1 MFTYILRRLMAA
13 LPVIVGAIAVVF
25 ILTSVVPGDP
35 AQLMVG
41 QRGDPATIQKLRE
54 DLGLNRPLWQQFV
67 DFFKG
72 VMTLDLGRSYRS
84 KMPVTQAIAERLPVT
99 ARLALGSMALA
110 VVSGVTLGMLAA
122 LKQNSV
128 LDYGSMIAA
137 LIGISAPSF
146 WVGSMLIFLFCV
158 QLRWVPGTGTGD
170 GSWIYMLLPVLTLG
184 MRPAALI
191 ARLTRCGMLEVL
203 GQDFIRTARAKGLA
217 ERAVII
223 GHALKNAMLP
233 VVTVIGTSMAE
244 MLGGAVVV
252 ERLFSLPGVGRLGV
266 EAILNRD
273 FPLIRGQVLFLAL
286 VFVVIN
292 LLVDLSYPLF
302 DPRIRYGGTWR
313 RE

>member
-128 LDYGSMIAA
+128 LDYGSMITA

>member
-233 VVTVIGTSMAE
+233 VVT
-244 MLGGAVVV
+244 L
-252 ERLFSLPGVGRLGV
+252 
-266 EAILNRD
+266 
-273 FPLIRGQVLFLAL
+273 
-286 VFVVIN
+286 
-292 LLVDLSYPLF
+292 
-302 DPRIRYGGTWR
+302 W
-313 RE
+313 

>member
-1 MFTYILRRLMAA
+1 MAA